1 MAAAAAGWRG
11 RANRRALSSL
21 TTLIVPIVVGRGL
34 RIPRASA
41 SREAVATGVPRRNPH
56 STHLSFECDY
66 VAPLNRSHNRFSR
79 TTQPKTAAPSPQTAA
94 PKNPPIFHLSAAAEG
109 NERHITTPRQGD
121 SQRRRALS
129 TLDPYG
135 EREKQPVN
143 TPPTTRA
150 ARRLAATSL
159 RLCARPSVCAATLRS
174 SICGALTRRLTY
186 RGECRRA
193 IDRAHRVPLE
203 PRSQSRAG
211 GRATHHY
218 KH

>member
-1 MAAAAAGWRG
+1 MSPSSIAPTTAFQG
-11 RANRRALSSL
+11 RP
-21 TTLIVPIVVGRGL
+21 T
-34 RIPRASA
+34 
-41 SREAVATGVPRRNPH
+41 
-56 STHLSFECDY
+56 
-66 VAPLNRSHNRFSR
+66 
-79 TTQPKTAAPSPQTAA
+79 PKPPTAALPTAA
-94 PKNPPIFHLSAAAEG
+94 PKTPPLFHLSAAAEG

-121 SQRRRALS
+121 SQRRRARS

-135 EREKQPVN
+135 EREKQPLN
-143 TPPTTRA
+143 TPPKTRA